1 MWRDGIIARLRTLEH
16 PAWGPAHSKRLYAL
30 THEIALK
37 EDLDVDDDV
46 LYACAWLHDV
56 GTFPEFACLA
66 EDPPTCAA
74 AAAEAILPETGFAPE
89 KVELVSRIIREHS
102 FEGESRDTAEARVLR
117 DADMLEFLG
126 AVGLMRLLSL
136 VYLEEWVPEP
146 RAAIALAMQF
156 AEDLPP
162 KLFYGTSCEIAMRR
176 LEETRSFVES
186 LGTETAEL
194 EVV

>member
-1 MWRDGIIARLRTLEH
+1 MWRDGVIARLRTLEH

-30 THEIALK
+30 AHEIALR

-46 LYACAWLHDV
+46 LYACAWLHDI
-56 GTFPEFACLA
+56 GTFPQFACEA
-66 EDPPTCAA
+66 DDPPTCASK
-74 AAAEAILPETGFAPE
+74 AAEKMLPETGFPAD
-89 KVELVSRIIREHS
+89 KVPLVATIIRQHS

-126 AVGLMRLLSL
+126 AVGLVRLLSL
-136 VYLEEWVPEP
+136 VDVEEWVPEP

-186 LGTETAEL
+186 LGTETAQLEL
-194 EVV
+194 V